1 MHKRVYGEEHEEPI
15 FLAKEQPWGHIPAM
29 KGYKNYEHY
38 MKYWLISFFKIL
50 LNFRF

>member
-38 MKYWLISFFKIL
+38 MKY
-50 LNFRF
+50 